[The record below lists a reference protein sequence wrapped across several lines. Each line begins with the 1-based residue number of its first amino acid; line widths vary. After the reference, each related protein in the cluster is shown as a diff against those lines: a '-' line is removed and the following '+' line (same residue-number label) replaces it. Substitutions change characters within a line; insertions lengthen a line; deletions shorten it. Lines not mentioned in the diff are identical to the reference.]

1 MPQGVGYKK
10 RSSASSERLKRR
22 AAREAAA
29 SKKRSGASKKPNVK
43 LDVNAAK
50 TRADYLL
57 GGTSV
62 VAKKVATKSG
72 ASAPTGPKGM
82 AAVQKDIMAI
92 GSKYGGKVRKA
103 VKGSGKPASK
113 TASKTASK
121 PATKPTAKGDY
132 TGLTRA
138 STQASMR
145 GAPKPA
151 TKPTRRK
158 DYTGLTR
165 SSTEASLRG
174 AKKSVSSP
182 SAKKAV
188 KTNQK
193 KAEAKAKSYSVNGV
207 PVVDKSTQAKKT
219 GRYAG
224 GGPSIGRTVKRVL
237 LGKDEKFGGDKGLID
252 FVRVGKKKK

>member
-22 AAREAAA
+22 AAREATA

-103 VKGSGKPASK
+103 VKGSSKPASK
-113 TASKTASK
+113 PASKAASK

-174 AKKSVSSP
+174 
-182 SAKKAV
+182 AKKAV